1 MGVNDGAK
9 LGCCVG
15 LDVGETE
22 GALLGAVVGL
32 FVGDLVGDWLGV
44 TVGVC
49 VGGLPKQHFR
59 FCSVCFAFPII
70 YTFFVLRILTK
81 KC

>member
-32 FVGDLVGDWLGV
+32 FVGDWLGV